1 MNSIQRYGLLA
12 GGFLVGAVLSGYVV
26 KRHYCV
32 DGVPEQVQWSRV
44 VHVQNALDKPNIVDV
59 AVIGSGPAGLSA
71 ALYASRFARKTVVI
85 EGKNRGGQLMETS
98 YVENWPGF
106 EKILGPEVME
116 KLHEQAARF
125 HPLFL
130 ADTVESVDFGSWP
143 LVIKT
148 NDGLTI
154 HALSVIIATGS
165 SPKKLGAP
173 GEQEYWGRG
182 VTTCAICD
190 APFYKDEEVVV
201 VGGGDSAVEEA
212 IQLAPYA
219 KKITLLVRGT
229 TMRAS
234 QVMQSRLAG
243 YPNIVVRYNTSIKQI
258 LGDGV
263 HVTGVDIVDTKTQET
278 SHMRV
283 SGVFLAIGHTP
294 NSALFA
300 RDLQVD
306 DVGYIKNVGRSQ
318 ATSVPGVFAAGDVE
332 DNVYRQ
338 AGVAAGNG
346 IKAGIDADRFLTA
359 LGIDTRMEETL
370 SKNYLTIAQK
380 TGKELPK
387 LETLAAYEAA
397 LGDGSVPVIL
407 DFYTD
412 TCPSC
417 LQMLPILGVVA
428 QEYDGK
434 AKIFK
439 VDAEVADELVK
450 KFLVYRVPCIIV
462 IKNKELAARYN
473 EALGKKEL
481 VDLIEQVL

>member
-1 MNSIQRYGLLA
+1 MKQMQRYLLLA
-12 GGFLVGAVLSGYVV
+12 SGFLVGAVLSGYVV

-32 DGVPEQVQWSRV
+32 DGKSMITLVSHPMRVQD
-44 VHVQNALDKPNIVDV
+44 ALNKPNLVDV
-59 AVIGSGPAGLSA
+59 AIIGSGPAGLSA
-71 ALYASRFARKTVVI
+71 ALYAARFARKTVVI

-116 KLHEQAARF
+116 KLHVQAARF
-125 HPLFL
+125 NPVFL
-130 ADTVESVDFGSWP
+130 ADVVESVDFSSWP
-143 LVIKT
+143 LVIRT
-148 NDGLTI
+148 ENGFTI

-212 IQLAPYA
+212 IQLVPYA
-219 KKITLLVRGT
+219 KKITLLVRGAV
-229 TMRAS
+229 MRAS
-234 QVMQSRLAG
+234 SVMQSRLAG
-243 YPNIVVRYNTSIKQI
+243 YPNIVVRYNAAIKKI
-258 LGDGV
+258 LGDGI
-263 HVTGVDIVDTKTQET
+263 HVTGIDIVDTRINET

-300 RDLQVD
+300 QNLQVD
-306 DVGYIKNVGRSQ
+306 AAGYIKVFGRSQ
-318 ATSVPGVFAAGDVE
+318 ATSVPGVFAAGDIE
-332 DNVYRQ
+332 DSVYRQ
-338 AGVAAGNG
+338 AGVASGDG
-346 IKAGIDADRFLTA
+346 IKAGIDADRFLA
-359 LGIDTRMEETL
+359 SLGIDTAMEEAL
-370 SKNYLTIAQK
+370 AAQYLTLK
-380 TGKELPK
+380 KESTKELPK
-387 LETLAAYEAA
+387 LETRAAYEAA

-428 QEYDGK
+428 QEYEGR
-434 AKIFK
+434 AKFFK

-462 IKNKELAARYN
+462 VKNKELAARYN

-481 VDLIEQVL
+481 VELVEQAR